1 MKSNNSGP
9 TLKDVKENSFIKAW
23 TKAADATLA
32 VIGYTD
38 HGNRHL
44 GIVSDRSR
52 AILTKLGYGERR
64 AELGAI
70 AGYIHDIGNALA
82 RRQHGALGAVM
93 ASQVLAGMG
102 MDPQEIADIM
112 IAISLHEDEVGAPV
126 NDLCAAL
133 VLADKSDV
141 HVTRVRDINNINV
154 DIHDRVNAAAR
165 KSSLAIRAPQKEIEL
180 RLDIDNQ
187 ISSVLE
193 YFEIFIS
200 RMVMCRKA
208 ADFLGCRFI
217 LNINGNVLTRSGITE
232 SSEEKTGEP
241 RG

>member
-1 MKSNNSGP
+1 MSKKNSEV
-9 TLKDVKENSFIKAW
+9 TLKEVKENPFIQAW

-38 HGNRHL
+38 HGKRHL
-44 GIVSDRSR
+44 GIVSDRCR
-52 AILTKLGYGERR
+52 AILTKLGYSERR

-70 AGYIHDIGNALA
+70 AGYIHDMGNALT
-82 RRQHGALGAVM
+82 RQQHGAVGALM
-93 ASQVLAGMG
+93 AAQVLAE
-102 MDPQEIADIM
+102 MDMPPEEIADIM
-112 IAISLHEDEVGAPV
+112 TAISLHEDDVGQPV

-141 HVTRVRDINNINV
+141 HITRVRDIENIHE

-165 KSSLAIRAPQKEIEL
+165 KSSLVVRGSQKEIEL
-180 RLDIDNQ
+180 KLDIDYQ

-193 YFEIFIS
+193 YFEIFLS
-200 RMVMCRKA
+200 RMVMCRRA

-217 LNINGNVLTRSGITE
+217 LNINGQILTKNGLAPDP
-232 SSEEKTGEP
+232 SEEKFAE
-241 RG
+241 